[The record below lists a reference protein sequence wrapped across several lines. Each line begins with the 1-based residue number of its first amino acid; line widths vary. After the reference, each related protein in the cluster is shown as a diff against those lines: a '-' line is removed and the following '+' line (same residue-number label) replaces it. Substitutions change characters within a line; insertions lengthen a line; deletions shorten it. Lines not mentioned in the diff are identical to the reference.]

1 MERVDILFGDACVN
15 YEQRGL
21 VNFIWSVLLRP
32 PSLLS
37 DGQTESQVDASWK
50 LGSTCDSVWPR
61 LACTCVALRCL
72 AMACAQFGRDQIR
85 TQVKASSSPF
95 GHPTQVNPSWVT
107 PINLLLANEIRYMS
121 ALKWVSLQLAC
132 TCAETC
138 QCVWPPNAS
147 PYASSTCV
155 LLRLLAGPFD
165 QYFIIEKHDVVPNFF
180 FSRHF
185 TILTPD

>member
-1 MERVDILFGDACVN
+1 MACVH
-15 YEQRGL
+15 L
-21 VNFIWSVLLRP
+21 CW
-32 PSLLS
+32 
-37 DGQTESQVDASWK
+37 
-50 LGSTCDSVWPR
+50 
-61 LACTCVALRCL
+61 L
-72 AMACAQFGRDQIR
+72 AMTCAHFGRDQIR

-165 QYFIIEKHDVVPNFF
+165 QYFIIEKHDVVPKILFRDIF
-180 FSRHF
+180 YYTHSWFRVDALF
-185 TILTPD
+185 TSHVLQWPSSSKTELMSTTWRI